1 MGNYLSTLSGTADN
15 INWSIFPKQYQFS
28 PTTTLNNIQSQNTPF
43 LSNRLNLNNQ
53 IQNNINSLNSQIYLK
68 RAIKNNNLGNTQ
80 LANGLFQQSLIPNE
94 EIQQTF
100 TPAQELGEL
109 DLNESKINPVSEASR
124 ALRES
129 RMSKA
134 GSYMSMASDMLGS
147 FLPEKDEYSG
157 LKGHLTSTLDS
168 AYDNVANSVSQMGP
182 YGALIGGIMKGGSLL
197 GKGIN
202 AIGGGTDGQTTLDS
216 VLGSSFLNLTP
227 LGLING
233 FFGKKSDNFEKD
245 VAAFNTTGSAYLGTE
260 QEVDDALSKSNKK
273 YGLFSSNA
281 RRKAN
286 SQIHQAAGRQDIISN
301 IADQVQ
307 DYYNLM
313 ASMDV
318 INNNRYD
325 FELRGGYQQNDIRI
339 GKSGLKFDTIDGA
352 KNIPSKFKDQQ
363 VNHLQEGG
371 EFEYYLSTL
380 PENQRD
386 STNYRVKDYWIF
398 NGKPKDFKEAR
409 AKNMFTLE
417 DDGWHAKS
425 IAENPET
432 GEIEFMKS
440 ATHPT
445 VYMETDWY
453 EKGLVYN
460 RDKNG
465 NTTTIQLKPGVE
477 GYEDWLDF
485 TNNYELIKSEPY
497 YKYVKKK
504 NTSAYKEGGKFTEET
519 TIELTV
525 EETTIELT
533 VEETTIELIEPIQ
546 EFKEG
551 GTIESKE
558 EPVEE
563 TTIELVEETVEE
575 TEEESTDEIPEFK
588 EGGSVNVIPEGALH
602 ARKHHMEMD
611 GITKKG
617 IPVVDNNGTQ
627 QAEIENSELIIRLE
641 VTQEIEKLYKIYY
654 SEESSKKEK
663 DEVALEAG
671 KLLVN
676 EILYNTIDNTNKLL

>member
-1 MGNYLSTLSGTADN
+1 MDDYLSTLSGIADN

-28 PTTTLNNIQSQNTPF
+28 PTTTLNNIQSQNTSF

-80 LANGLFQQSLIPNE
+80 LANGLFQQSLIPND

-134 GSYMSMASDMLGS
+134 GSYMSMASDMLGP

-197 GKGIN
+197 GKGLN

-233 FFGKKSDNFEKD
+233 FFGKKSNNFEKD

-339 GKSGLKFDTIDGA
+339 GKSGLKFDTIDRA
-352 KNIPSKFKDQQ
+352 KSILSKFKDQQ

-425 IAENPET
+425 IAKNPET

-445 VYMETDWY
+445 VYMETDWF

-465 NTTTIQLKPGVE
+465 NITTIQLEPGVK

-504 NTSAYKEGGKFTEET
+504 NTSSYKEGGKFTEET
-519 TIELTV
+519 TIELV
-525 EETTIELT
+525 EEP

-627 QAEIENSELIIRLE
+627 QAEIERSEVIFRLE
-641 VTQEIEKLYKIYY
+641 VTQEIERLYKIYY
-654 SEESSKKEK
+654 SDESSKKEK

>member
-1 MGNYLSTLSGTADN
+1 MGNSLYN
-15 INWSIFPKQYQFS
+15 IYQTFPSIFGNSGYIN
-28 PTTTLNNIQSQNTPF
+28 PTQTNQRTYADVF
-43 LSNRLNLNNQ
+43 LSSSQPTNYPIPQNSNYIDP
-53 IQNNINSLNSQIYLK
+53 IQESK
-68 RAIKNNNLGNTQ
+68 
-80 LANGLFQQSLIPNE
+80 GLISTDSIQGKIPK
-94 EIQQTF
+94 F
-100 TPAQELGEL
+100 SELGEL
-109 DLNESKINPVSEASR
+109 DLNKSQINPVSEASR

-197 GKGIN
+197 GKGLN
-202 AIGGGTDGQTTLDS
+202 AIGGGTDAQTTLDS

-233 FFGKKSDNFEKD
+233 FFGKKSNNFEKD
-245 VAAFNTTGSAYLGTE
+245 IAAFNTTGSAYLGTE

-325 FELRGGYQQNDIRI
+325 FELRGGYNQNDVRI
-339 GKSGLKFDTIDGA
+339 GKSGLKFDTIDRA
-352 KNIPSKFKDQQ
+352 KNILSKFKDQQ

-417 DDGWHAKS
+417 DDGWHAKT
-425 IAENPET
+425 IAKNPET

-465 NTTTIQLKPGVE
+465 NITTIQLKPGVE

-504 NTSAYKEGGKFTEET
+504 NTSSYKEGGKFTEET
-519 TIELTV
+519 TIELT
-525 EETTIELT
+525 
-533 VEETTIELIEPIQ
+533 
-546 EFKEG
+546 
-551 GTIESKE
+551 
-558 EPVEE
+558 
-563 TTIELVEETVEE
+563 VEETVEE

-641 VTQEIEKLYKIYY
+641 VTQEIERLYKIYY
-654 SEESSKKEK
+654 SDESSKKEK

>member
-1 MGNYLSTLSGTADN
+1 MGNQLYN
-15 INWSIFPKQYQFS
+15 IYQTFPSIFGNNGYIN
-28 PTTTLNNIQSQNTPF
+28 PTQT
-43 LSNRLNLNNQ
+43 NQ
-53 IQNNINSLNSQIYLK
+53 RTYADVFLNSSQPTNYPIPQNSNYINPIQETK
-68 RAIKNNNLGNTQ
+68 D
-80 LANGLFQQSLIPNE
+80 LISQDS
-94 EIQQTF
+94 IQGKIPKF
-100 TPAQELGEL
+100 SELGEL

-129 RMSKA
+129 RISKA

-168 AYDNVANSVSQMGP
+168 AYDNIANSVSQMGP

-197 GKGIN
+197 GKGLN

-233 FFGKKSDNFEKD
+233 FFGKKSNNFEKD
-245 VAAFNTTGSAYLGTE
+245 IAAFNTTGSAYLGTE

-286 SQIHQAAGRQDIISN
+286 SQIRQAAGRQDIISN

-313 ASMDV
+313 TSMDV

-325 FELRGGYQQNDIRI
+325 FELRGGYQQNDVRI
-339 GKSGLKFDTIDGA
+339 GKSGFKFDTIDRA
-352 KNIPSKFKDQQ
+352 KSILSKFKDQQ

-380 PENQRD
+380 PENQKD
-386 STNYRVKDYWIF
+386 STNYRVKDYWVF

-417 DDGWHAKS
+417 DDGWHARS

-445 VYMETDWY
+445 IHMETDWY

-465 NTTTIQLKPGVE
+465 NITTIQLKPGVE

-485 TNNYELIKSEPY
+485 KNNYELIKSEPY

-504 NTSAYKEGGKFTEET
+504 NTSSYKEGGKFT
-519 TIELTV
+519 

-551 GTIESKE
+551 GTIESME

-563 TTIELVEETVEE
+563 TTIELVEETEE
-575 TEEESTDEIPEFK
+575 ESEEESTDEIPEFK

-617 IPVVDNNGTQ
+617 IPVIDNNGTQ
-627 QAEIENSELIIRLE
+627 QAEIERSEIIIRLE
-641 VTQEIEKLYKIYY
+641 VTKKLEELQKKFYDY
-654 SEESSKKEK
+654 ESSQKEK
-663 DEVALEAG
+663 DEYALEAG

>member
-1 MGNYLSTLSGTADN
+1 MDDYLSTLSGIADN

-28 PTTTLNNIQSQNTPF
+28 PTTTLNNIQSQNTSF

-80 LANGLFQQSLIPNE
+80 LANGLFQQSLIPND

-134 GSYMSMASDMLGS
+134 GSYMSMASDMLGP

-233 FFGKKSDNFEKD
+233 FFGKKSNNFEKD

-339 GKSGLKFDTIDGA
+339 GKSGLKFDTIDRA
-352 KNIPSKFKDQQ
+352 KSILSKFKDQQ

-425 IAENPET
+425 IAKNPET

-445 VYMETDWY
+445 VYMETDWF

-465 NTTTIQLKPGVE
+465 NITTIQLEPGVK

-504 NTSAYKEGGKFTEET
+504 NTSSYKEGGKFTEET
-519 TIELTV
+519 TIELV
-525 EETTIELT
+525 EEP

-558 EPVEE
+558 ETVEE

-627 QAEIENSELIIRLE
+627 QAEIERSEVIFRLE
-641 VTQEIEKLYKIYY
+641 VTQEIERLYKIYY
-654 SEESSKKEK
+654 SDESSKKEK

>member
-1 MGNYLSTLSGTADN
+1 MDN
-15 INWSIFPKQYQFS
+15 SLYNIYQTFPSIFGNSGYIN
-28 PTTTLNNIQSQNTPF
+28 PTQTNQRTYADVF
-43 LSNRLNLNNQ
+43 LSSSQPTNYPIPQNSNYIDP
-53 IQNNINSLNSQIYLK
+53 IQESK
-68 RAIKNNNLGNTQ
+68 
-80 LANGLFQQSLIPNE
+80 GLIGTDSIQGKIPK
-94 EIQQTF
+94 F
-100 TPAQELGEL
+100 SELGEL
-109 DLNESKINPVSEASR
+109 DLNKSQINPVSEASR

-197 GKGIN
+197 GKGLN
-202 AIGGGTDGQTTLDS
+202 AIGGGTDAQTTLDS

-233 FFGKKSDNFEKD
+233 FFGKKSNNFEKD

-286 SQIHQAAGRQDIISN
+286 SQIRQAAGRQDIISN

-313 ASMDV
+313 ASMNV

-325 FELRGGYQQNDIRI
+325 FELRGGYNQNDIRI
-339 GKSGLKFDTIDGA
+339 GKSGLKFDTIDRA
-352 KNIPSKFKDQQ
+352 KSILSKFKDQQ

-409 AKNMFTLE
+409 AKDMFTLE
-417 DDGWHAKS
+417 DNGWHAKS

-445 VYMETDWY
+445 VYMETDWF

-465 NTTTIQLKPGVE
+465 NITTIQLKPGVK

-525 EETTIELT
+525 EETTIEL
-533 VEETTIELIEPIQ
+533 IEPIQ

-551 GTIESKE
+551 GTIESIE
-558 EPVEE
+558 EPIEE
-563 TTIELVEETVEE
+563 TTIELTVEE
-575 TEEESTDEIPEFK
+575 TEEEPEEESIDEIPEFK

-602 ARKHHMEMD
+602 ARKHHRERD
-611 GITKKG
+611 GISKKG
-617 IPVVDNNGTQ
+617 IPVIDNNGTQ
-627 QAEIENSELIIRLE
+627 QAEIERSEVIFRLE

-654 SEESSKKEK
+654 SDDSSKKEK
-663 DEVALEAG
+663 DEVALETG

>member
-1 MGNYLSTLSGTADN
+1 MDN
-15 INWSIFPKQYQFS
+15 SLYNIYQTFPSIFGNSGYIN
-28 PTTTLNNIQSQNTPF
+28 PTQTNQRTYADVF
-43 LSNRLNLNNQ
+43 LSSSQPTNYPIPQNSNYIDP
-53 IQNNINSLNSQIYLK
+53 IQESK
-68 RAIKNNNLGNTQ
+68 
-80 LANGLFQQSLIPNE
+80 GLIGTDSIQGKIPK
-94 EIQQTF
+94 F
-100 TPAQELGEL
+100 SELGEL

-134 GSYMSMASDMLGS
+134 GSYMSMTSDMLGS

-157 LKGHLTSTLDS
+157 LKRHLTSTLDS

-197 GKGIN
+197 GKGLN
-202 AIGGGTDGQTTLDS
+202 AIGGGTDAQTTLDS

-233 FFGKKSDNFEKD
+233 FFGKKSNNFEKD

-325 FELRGGYQQNDIRI
+325 FELRGGYNQNDVRI
-339 GKSGLKFDTIDGA
+339 GKSGLKFDTIDKA
-352 KNIPSKFKDQQ
+352 KNILSKFKDQQ

-409 AKNMFTLE
+409 AKDMFTLE
-417 DDGWHAKS
+417 DNGWHAKS

-445 VYMETDWY
+445 IHMETDWF

-465 NTTTIQLKPGVE
+465 NITTIQLKPGVK

-504 NTSAYKEGGKFTEET
+504 NTSSYKEGGKFTEET

-525 EETTIELT
+525 EETTIEL
-533 VEETTIELIEPIQ
+533 IESIQ

-558 EPVEE
+558 EPEEE
-563 TTIELVEETVEE
+563 TTIELTVEE
-575 TEEESTDEIPEFK
+575 TEEEPEEETTIELTVEETEEEPEEESTDEIPEFK

-641 VTQEIEKLYKIYY
+641 VTQEIERLYKIYY

>member
-1 MGNYLSTLSGTADN
+1 MGDSIYN
-15 INWSIFPKQYQFS
+15 IYQNLVGNPGIS
-28 PTTTLNNIQSQNTPF
+28 DYQSQ
-43 LSNRLNLNNQ
+43 LLDNRVGNWYTQKKYLEDMNMNSLDSRNLPSDYT
-53 IQNNINSLNSQIYLK
+53 NSLNIQNQLTKIPTINQVLNKDNLK
-68 RAIKNNNLGNTQ
+68 VSSLTPLSLPPKKRTIDKGKV
-80 LANGLFQQSLIPNE
+80 GSLI
-94 EIQQTF
+94 
-100 TPAQELGEL
+100 GGVS
-109 DLNESKINPVSEASR
+109 DLAS
-124 ALRES
+124 
-129 RMSKA
+129 
-134 GSYMSMASDMLGS
+134 S

-157 LKGHLTSTLDS
+157 NYGDLASTLDS
-168 AYDNVANSVSQMGP
+168 AYDRASDAVMQMGP
-182 YGALIGGIMKGGSLL
+182 IGALVGGIMKGSAVL
-197 GKGIN
+197 GKGMN
-202 AIGGGTDGQTTLDS
+202 ALGAGTDGQTALDA
-216 VLGSSFLNLTP
+216 VLGSSFLNMTP
-227 LGLING
+227 IGLING
-233 FFGKKSDNFEKD
+233 FFGKKSNNFEKD

-286 SQIHQAAGRQDIISN
+286 SQIRQAAGRQDIISN

-325 FELRGGYQQNDIRI
+325 FELRGGYQQNNVRI
-339 GKSGLKFDTIDGA
+339 GKSGLKFDTIDRA
-352 KNIPSKFKDQQ
+352 KSILSKFKDQQ

-409 AKNMFTLE
+409 AKDMFTLE
-417 DDGWHAKS
+417 DDGWHARS

-445 VYMETDWY
+445 VYMETDWF

-460 RDKNG
+460 KDKNG
-465 NTTTIQLKPGVE
+465 NITTIQLKPGVE

-504 NTSAYKEGGKFTEET
+504 NTSSYKEGGKFT
-519 TIELTV
+519 

-551 GTIESKE
+551 GTIESME

-563 TTIELVEETVEE
+563 TTIELVEET
-575 TEEESTDEIPEFK
+575 EEEPKEEYTDEIPEFK

-641 VTQEIEKLYKIYY
+641 VTQEIERLYKIYY

>member
-1 MGNYLSTLSGTADN
+1 MDDYLSTLSGIADN
-15 INWSIFPKQYQFS
+15 INWSVFPKQYQFS

-43 LSNRLNLNNQ
+43 LSNRLKLNNQ
-53 IQNNINSLNSQIYLK
+53 IQ
-68 RAIKNNNLGNTQ
+68 NNLGNTQ
-80 LANGLFQQSLIPNE
+80 LANGLLQQSLIPNE

-134 GSYMSMASDMLGS
+134 GSYMSMTSDMLGS

-197 GKGIN
+197 GKGLN

-233 FFGKKSDNFEKD
+233 FFGKKSNNFEKD

-286 SQIHQAAGRQDIISN
+286 SQIRQAAGRQDIISN

-339 GKSGLKFDTIDGA
+339 GKSGLKFDTIDRA
-352 KNIPSKFKDQQ
+352 KSILSKFKDQQ

-398 NGKPKDFKEAR
+398 NGKPKDFKEAC

-417 DDGWHAKS
+417 DDGWHARS

-465 NTTTIQLKPGVE
+465 NITTIQLKPGVE

-504 NTSAYKEGGKFTEET
+504 NTSSYKEGGKFT
-519 TIELTV
+519 

-558 EPVEE
+558 ETTIELTVDE
-563 TTIELVEETVEE
+563 TTIELVEE

-617 IPVVDNNGTQ
+617 IPVVDNDGTQ

-641 VTQEIEKLYKIYY
+641 VTKKLEELQKKFYDY
-654 SEESSKKEK
+654 ESSQKEK
-663 DEVALEAG
+663 DEYALEAG

>member
-1 MGNYLSTLSGTADN
+1 
-15 INWSIFPKQYQFS
+15 
-28 PTTTLNNIQSQNTPF
+28 
-43 LSNRLNLNNQ
+43 
-53 IQNNINSLNSQIYLK
+53 
-68 RAIKNNNLGNTQ
+68 
-80 LANGLFQQSLIPNE
+80 
-94 EIQQTF
+94 
-100 TPAQELGEL
+100 
-109 DLNESKINPVSEASR
+109 
-124 ALRES
+124 
-129 RMSKA
+129 MSKA
-134 GSYMSMASDMLGS
+134 GSYMSMTSDMLGS

-197 GKGIN
+197 GKGLN
-202 AIGGGTDGQTTLDS
+202 AIGGGTDAQTTLDS

-233 FFGKKSDNFEKD
+233 FFGKKSNNFEKD

-286 SQIHQAAGRQDIISN
+286 SQIRQAAGRQDIISN

-325 FELRGGYQQNDIRI
+325 FELRGGYQQNNVRI
-339 GKSGLKFDTIDGA
+339 GKSGLKFDTIDRA
-352 KNIPSKFKDQQ
+352 KSILSKFKDQQ

-409 AKNMFTLE
+409 AKDMFTLE
-417 DDGWHAKS
+417 DNGWHAKS

-445 VYMETDWY
+445 VYMETDWF

-465 NTTTIQLKPGVE
+465 NITTIQLKPGVE

-504 NTSAYKEGGKFTEET
+504 NASSYKEGGKFT
-519 TIELTV
+519 

-551 GTIESKE
+551 GTIESIE
-558 EPVEE
+558 EPEEE
-563 TTIELVEETVEE
+563 TIIELTVEE
-575 TEEESTDEIPEFK
+575 TEEEPEEESTDEIPEFK

-641 VTQEIEKLYKIYY
+641 VTQEIERLYKIYY

>member
-1 MGNYLSTLSGTADN
+1 MGN
-15 INWSIFPKQYQFS
+15 Q
-28 PTTTLNNIQSQNTPF
+28 LNNIYRTYTNSF
-43 LSNRLNLNNQ
+43 LNRFQPTNYPIPINDNYIDFNQ
-53 IQNNINSLNSQIYLK
+53 INSIQESKDLIDTNSIQGK
-68 RAIKNNNLGNTQ
+68 
-80 LANGLFQQSLIPNE
+80 IPKFN
-94 EIQQTF
+94 
-100 TPAQELGEL
+100 ELGEL

-197 GKGIN
+197 GKGLN
-202 AIGGGTDGQTTLDS
+202 AIGGGTDAQTTLDS

-233 FFGKKSDNFEKD
+233 FFGKKSNNFEKD
-245 VAAFNTTGSAYLGTE
+245 IAAFNTTGSAYLGTE

-325 FELRGGYQQNDIRI
+325 FELRGGYNQNDVRI
-339 GKSGLKFDTIDGA
+339 GKSGLKFDTIDRA
-352 KNIPSKFKDQQ
+352 KSILSKFKDQQ

-417 DDGWHAKS
+417 DDGWHAKT
-425 IAENPET
+425 IAKNPET

-525 EETTIELT
+525 EETTIEL
-533 VEETTIELIEPIQ
+533 IEPIQ

-551 GTIESKE
+551 GTIESIE
-558 EPVEE
+558 EPIEE
-563 TTIELVEETVEE
+563 TTIELTVEE
-575 TEEESTDEIPEFK
+575 TEEEPVEESTDEIPEFK

-641 VTQEIEKLYKIYY
+641 VTQEIERLYKIYY

>member
-1 MGNYLSTLSGTADN
+1 MDDYLN
-15 INWSIFPKQYQFS
+15 SIYQPIFS
-28 PTTTLNNIQSQNTPF
+28 QQFKFGPN
-43 LSNRLNLNNQ
+43 LNLNGQPN
-53 IQNNINSLNSQIYLK
+53 NSQLNLQLQQPNFDSNAFNTLSRKINLDLAL
-68 RAIKNNNLGNTQ
+68 RNNNSP
-80 LANGLFQQSLIPNE
+80 LASNLYFNQSLIPNQ
-94 EIQQTF
+94 EIQQAF
-100 TPAQELGEL
+100 TPAKELGEL

-134 GSYMSMASDMLGS
+134 GSYTSMASDMFGS

-157 LKGHLTSTLDS
+157 LKEHLTSTLDS

-197 GKGIN
+197 GKGLN
-202 AIGGGTDGQTTLDS
+202 AIGGGTDAQTTLDS

-233 FFGKKSDNFEKD
+233 FFGKKSNNFEKD

-286 SQIHQAAGRQDIISN
+286 SQIRQAAGRQDIISN

-325 FELRGGYQQNDIRI
+325 FELRGGYQQNNVRI
-339 GKSGLKFDTIDGA
+339 GKSGLKFDTIDRA
-352 KNIPSKFKDQQ
+352 KSIPSKFKDQQ

-409 AKNMFTLE
+409 AKDMFTLE
-417 DDGWHAKS
+417 DDGWHARS

-445 VYMETDWY
+445 VYMETDWF

-460 RDKNG
+460 KDKNG
-465 NTTTIQLKPGVE
+465 NITTIQLKPGVE

-504 NTSAYKEGGKFTEET
+504 NTSSYKEGGKFT
-519 TIELTV
+519 

-551 GTIESKE
+551 GTIESME
-558 EPVEE
+558 EPKEE
-563 TTIELVEETVEE
+563 TTIELVEET
-575 TEEESTDEIPEFK
+575 EEEPKEEYTDEIPEFK

-602 ARKHHMEMD
+602 ARKHNMDLD

-617 IPVVDNNGTQ
+617 IPVIDNNGEQ
-627 QAEIENSELIIRLE
+627 QAEIEREELILRLE
-641 VTQEIEKLYKIYY
+641 VTQKLEELQKKFY
-654 SEESSKKEK
+654 SEEISETEK
-663 DEVALEAG
+663 NQLALEAG

-676 EILYNTIDNTNKLL
+676 EILYNTQDNTNKLL

>member
-1 MGNYLSTLSGTADN
+1 MGN
-15 INWSIFPKQYQFS
+15 Q
-28 PTTTLNNIQSQNTPF
+28 LNNIYRTYTNSF
-43 LSNRLNLNNQ
+43 LNRFKPTNYPIPINDNYIDFNQ
-53 IQNNINSLNSQIYLK
+53 INPIQETKDLIGTNSIQGK
-68 RAIKNNNLGNTQ
+68 
-80 LANGLFQQSLIPNE
+80 IPK
-94 EIQQTF
+94 F
-100 TPAQELGEL
+100 SELGEL
-109 DLNESKINPVSEASR
+109 DLNKSQINPVSEASR

-168 AYDNVANSVSQMGP
+168 AYDNIANSVSQMGP

-233 FFGKKSDNFEKD
+233 FFGKKSNNFEKD

-286 SQIHQAAGRQDIISN
+286 SQIRQAAGRQDIISN

-313 ASMDV
+313 ASMDA

-325 FELRGGYQQNDIRI
+325 FELRGGYNQNDIRI
-339 GKSGLKFDTIDGA
+339 GKSGLKFDTIDRV
-352 KNIPSKFKDQQ
+352 KNILNKFKDQQ

-409 AKNMFTLE
+409 AKDMFTLE
-417 DDGWHAKS
+417 DDGWHARS

-465 NTTTIQLKPGVE
+465 NITTIQLKPGVE
-477 GYEDWLDF
+477 GYKDWLDF
-485 TNNYELIKSEPY
+485 TNNYELIKLEPY

-504 NTSAYKEGGKFTEET
+504 NTSSYKEGGKFT
-519 TIELTV
+519 
-525 EETTIELT
+525 
-533 VEETTIELIEPIQ
+533 EETTIELIEPIQ

-551 GTIESKE
+551 GTIESI
-558 EPVEE
+558 EE
-563 TTIELVEETVEE
+563 TTIELTVEE
-575 TEEESTDEIPEFK
+575 TEEEPEEESTDEIPEFK

-617 IPVVDNNGTQ
+617 IPVIDNNGTQ

-641 VTQEIEKLYKIYY
+641 VTQEIERLYKIYY
-654 SEESSKKEK
+654 SDDSSKDDK
-663 DEVALEAG
+663 DKVALEAG
-671 KLLVN
+671 KLLVK

>member
-1 MGNYLSTLSGTADN
+1 MDDYLNSIYQPIFSQQFKFGPNLNGQLNNSQLNLQSYQPNFDSNAFNTLSRK
-15 INWSIFPKQYQFS
+15 INFD
-28 PTTTLNNIQSQNTPF
+28 L
-43 LSNRLNLNNQ
+43 
-53 IQNNINSLNSQIYLK
+53 
-68 RAIKNNNLGNTQ
+68 AIKNSNNP
-80 LANGLFQQSLIPNE
+80 LAANSYFNQSIIPNQ

-134 GSYMSMASDMLGS
+134 GSYMSMTSDMLGS

-197 GKGIN
+197 GKGLN
-202 AIGGGTDGQTTLDS
+202 AIGGGTDAQTTLDS

-233 FFGKKSDNFEKD
+233 FFGKKSNNFEKD

-286 SQIHQAAGRQDIISN
+286 SQIRQAAGRQDIISN

-325 FELRGGYQQNDIRI
+325 FELRGGYNQNDVRI
-339 GKSGLKFDTIDGA
+339 GKSGLKFDTIDRA
-352 KNIPSKFKDQQ
+352 KSILSKFKDQQ

-417 DDGWHAKS
+417 DDGWHARS

-432 GEIEFMKS
+432 EEIEFMKS

-445 VYMETDWY
+445 VYMETDWF

-465 NTTTIQLKPGVE
+465 NITTIQLKPGVK

-504 NTSAYKEGGKFTEET
+504 NTSSYKEGGKFT
-519 TIELTV
+519 

-563 TTIELVEETVEE
+563 TTIELVEETEE
-575 TEEESTDEIPEFK
+575 EPEEESTDEIPEFK

-627 QAEIENSELIIRLE
+627 QAEIERSEIIIRLE
-641 VTQEIEKLYKIYY
+641 VTQEIERLYKIYY
-654 SEESSKKEK
+654 SDDSSKDDK
-663 DEVALEAG
+663 DKVALEAG
-671 KLLVN
+671 ELLVK
-676 EILYNTIDNTNKLL
+676 EILYNTVDNTNELL

>member
-1 MGNYLSTLSGTADN
+1 MGN
-15 INWSIFPKQYQFS
+15 Q
-28 PTTTLNNIQSQNTPF
+28 LNNIYRTYTNSF
-43 LSNRLNLNNQ
+43 LNRFKPTNYPISINDNYIDFNQ
-53 IQNNINSLNSQIYLK
+53 INPIQETKDLIGTNSIQ
-68 RAIKNNNLGNTQ
+68 GE
-80 LANGLFQQSLIPNE
+80 IPK
-94 EIQQTF
+94 F
-100 TPAQELGEL
+100 SELGEL

-129 RMSKA
+129 RMSKV

-197 GKGIN
+197 GKGLN
-202 AIGGGTDGQTTLDS
+202 AIGGGTDAQTTLDS

-233 FFGKKSDNFEKD
+233 FFGKKSNNFEKD

-325 FELRGGYQQNDIRI
+325 FELRGGYQQNDVRI
-339 GKSGLKFDTIDGA
+339 GKSGFKFDTIDRA
-352 KNIPSKFKDQQ
+352 KSILSKFKDQQ

-409 AKNMFTLE
+409 AKDMFTLE
-417 DDGWHAKS
+417 DDGWHARS

-445 VYMETDWY
+445 VYMETDWF

-465 NTTTIQLKPGVE
+465 NITTIQLKPGVE

-504 NTSAYKEGGKFTEET
+504 NTSSYKEGGKFT
-519 TIELTV
+519 
-525 EETTIELT
+525 
-533 VEETTIELIEPIQ
+533 EETTIELIEPIQ

-551 GTIESKE
+551 GTIESMKE
-558 EPVEE
+558 SVEE
-563 TTIELVEETVEE
+563 TTIELTVEE
-575 TEEESTDEIPEFK
+575 TEEEPEEESTDEIPEFK

-641 VTQEIEKLYKIYY
+641 VTQEIERLYKIYY

>member
-1 MGNYLSTLSGTADN
+1 MGD
-15 INWSIFPKQYQFS
+15 Q
-28 PTTTLNNIQSQNTPF
+28 LNNIYRTYTNSF
-43 LSNRLNLNNQ
+43 LNRFKPTNYPIPINDNYIDFNQ
-53 IQNNINSLNSQIYLK
+53 INPIQESK
-68 RAIKNNNLGNTQ
+68 D
-80 LANGLFQQSLIPNE
+80 LIGTDS
-94 EIQQTF
+94 IQGKIPKF
-100 TPAQELGEL
+100 SELGEL
-109 DLNESKINPVSEASR
+109 DLNKSQINPVSEASR

-233 FFGKKSDNFEKD
+233 FFGKKSNNFEKD

-286 SQIHQAAGRQDIISN
+286 SQIRQAAGRQDIISN

-313 ASMDV
+313 ASMNV

-325 FELRGGYQQNDIRI
+325 FELRGGYNQNDIRI
-339 GKSGLKFDTIDGA
+339 GKSGLKFDTIDRA
-352 KNIPSKFKDQQ
+352 KSILSKFKDQQ

-409 AKNMFTLE
+409 AKDMFTLE
-417 DDGWHAKS
+417 DNGWHAKS

-445 VYMETDWY
+445 VYMETDWF

-465 NTTTIQLKPGVE
+465 NITTIQLKPGVK

-525 EETTIELT
+525 EETTIEL
-533 VEETTIELIEPIQ
+533 IEPIQ

-551 GTIESKE
+551 GTIESIE
-558 EPVEE
+558 EPIEE
-563 TTIELVEETVEE
+563 TTIELTVEE
-575 TEEESTDEIPEFK
+575 TEEEPEEESIDEIPEFK

-641 VTQEIEKLYKIYY
+641 VTQEIERLYKIYY

>member
-1 MGNYLSTLSGTADN
+1 
-15 INWSIFPKQYQFS
+15 
-28 PTTTLNNIQSQNTPF
+28 
-43 LSNRLNLNNQ
+43 
-53 IQNNINSLNSQIYLK
+53 
-68 RAIKNNNLGNTQ
+68 
-80 LANGLFQQSLIPNE
+80 
-94 EIQQTF
+94 
-100 TPAQELGEL
+100 
-109 DLNESKINPVSEASR
+109 
-124 ALRES
+124 
-129 RMSKA
+129 MSKA

-182 YGALIGGIMKGGSLL
+182 YGAFIGGIMKGGSLL

-233 FFGKKSDNFEKD
+233 FFGKKSNNFEKD

-286 SQIHQAAGRQDIISN
+286 SQIRQAAGRQDIISN

-313 ASMDV
+313 ASMDA

-325 FELRGGYQQNDIRI
+325 FELRGGYNQNDIRI
-339 GKSGLKFDTIDGA
+339 GKSGLKFDTIDRA
-352 KNIPSKFKDQQ
+352 KSILSKFKDQQ

-417 DDGWHAKS
+417 DDGWHART

-504 NTSAYKEGGKFTEET
+504 NASSYKEGGKFT
-519 TIELTV
+519 

-563 TTIELVEETVEE
+563 TTIELTVEE
-575 TEEESTDEIPEFK
+575 TEEEPEEESTDEIPEFK

-641 VTQEIEKLYKIYY
+641 VTQEIERLYKIYY

>member
-1 MGNYLSTLSGTADN
+1 MGDYLSTLSGIADN
-15 INWSIFPKQYQFS
+15 INWSVFPKQY
-28 PTTTLNNIQSQNTPF
+28 
-43 LSNRLNLNNQ
+43 LNLNNQ
-53 IQNNINSLNSQIYLK
+53 IQNNINSLNSQIYLN

-80 LANGLFQQSLIPNE
+80 LANGLLQQSLIPNE

-197 GKGIN
+197 GKGLN

-233 FFGKKSDNFEKD
+233 FFGKKSNNFEKD

-286 SQIHQAAGRQDIISN
+286 SQIRQAAGRQDIISN

-325 FELRGGYQQNDIRI
+325 FELRGGYNQNDIRI
-339 GKSGLKFDTIDGA
+339 GKSGFKFDNIDRA
-352 KNIPSKFKDQQ
+352 KSILSKFKDQQ

-409 AKNMFTLE
+409 AKDMFTLE
-417 DDGWHAKS
+417 DDGWHARS

-465 NTTTIQLKPGVE
+465 NITTIQLKPGVE

-504 NTSAYKEGGKFTEET
+504 NTSSYKEGGKFTEET
-519 TIELTV
+519 TIELT
-525 EETTIELT
+525 I
-533 VEETTIELIEPIQ
+533 EETTIELIEPIQ

-551 GTIESKE
+551 GTIESIE
-558 EPVEE
+558 EPIEE
-563 TTIELVEETVEE
+563 TTIELTVEE
-575 TEEESTDEIPEFK
+575 TEEEPEEESTDEIPEFK

-627 QAEIENSELIIRLE
+627 QAEIERSEIIIRLE
-641 VTQEIEKLYKIYY
+641 VTQEIERLYKIYY
-654 SEESSKKEK
+654 SDDSSKDDK
-663 DEVALEAG
+663 DKVALEAG
-671 KLLVN
+671 ELLVK
-676 EILYNTIDNTNKLL
+676 EILYNTVDNTNELL

>member
-1 MGNYLSTLSGTADN
+1 MGN
-15 INWSIFPKQYQFS
+15 Q
-28 PTTTLNNIQSQNTPF
+28 LNNIYRTYTNSF
-43 LSNRLNLNNQ
+43 LNRFQPTNYPIPINDNYIDFNQ
-53 IQNNINSLNSQIYLK
+53 INSIQESKDLIDTNSIQGK
-68 RAIKNNNLGNTQ
+68 
-80 LANGLFQQSLIPNE
+80 IPKFN
-94 EIQQTF
+94 
-100 TPAQELGEL
+100 ELGEL

-124 ALRES
+124 ALMES

-197 GKGIN
+197 GKGLN

-233 FFGKKSDNFEKD
+233 FFGKKYNNFEKD

-286 SQIHQAAGRQDIISN
+286 SQIRQAAGRQDIISN

-339 GKSGLKFDTIDGA
+339 GKSGLKFDTIDRA
-352 KNIPSKFKDQQ
+352 KSILSKFKDQQ

-417 DDGWHAKS
+417 DDGWHAKT
-425 IAENPET
+425 IAKNPET

-504 NTSAYKEGGKFTEET
+504 NTSSYKEGGKFT
-519 TIELTV
+519 

-551 GTIESKE
+551 GTIESIE

-627 QAEIENSELIIRLE
+627 QAEIERSEVIFRLE
-641 VTQEIEKLYKIYY
+641 VTQEIERLYKIYY
-654 SEESSKKEK
+654 SDESSKKEK

>member
-1 MGNYLSTLSGTADN
+1 MDDYLSTLSGIADN
-15 INWSIFPKQYQFS
+15 INWSVFPKQYQFS

-80 LANGLFQQSLIPNE
+80 LANGLFQQSLIPND

-233 FFGKKSDNFEKD
+233 FFGKKSNNFEKD

-286 SQIHQAAGRQDIISN
+286 SQIRQAAGRQDIISN

-339 GKSGLKFDTIDGA
+339 GKSGLKFDTIDRA
-352 KNIPSKFKDQQ
+352 KSILSKFKDQQ

-417 DDGWHAKS
+417 DDGWHARS

-445 VYMETDWY
+445 VYMETDWF

-465 NTTTIQLKPGVE
+465 NITTIQLKPGVK

-519 TIELTV
+519 TIEL
-525 EETTIELT
+525 

-558 EPVEE
+558 EPTEE
-563 TTIELVEETVEE
+563 TTIELVEETEE
-575 TEEESTDEIPEFK
+575 EPEEESTDEIPEFK

-617 IPVVDNNGTQ
+617 IPVIDNDGTQ

>member
-1 MGNYLSTLSGTADN
+1 MDDYLN
-15 INWSIFPKQYQFS
+15 SIYQPIFS
-28 PTTTLNNIQSQNTPF
+28 QQFKFGPN
-43 LSNRLNLNNQ
+43 LNLNGQPN
-53 IQNNINSLNSQIYLK
+53 NSQLNLQLQQPNFDSNAFNTLSRKINLDLAL
-68 RAIKNNNLGNTQ
+68 RNNNSP
-80 LANGLFQQSLIPNE
+80 LASNSYFNQSLIPNQ
-94 EIQQTF
+94 EIQQAF
-100 TPAQELGEL
+100 TPAKELGEL

-134 GSYMSMASDMLGS
+134 GSYTSMASDMFGS

-157 LKGHLTSTLDS
+157 LKEHLTSTLDS

-197 GKGIN
+197 GKGLN
-202 AIGGGTDGQTTLDS
+202 AIGGGTDAQTTLDS

-233 FFGKKSDNFEKD
+233 FFGKKSNNFEKD

-286 SQIHQAAGRQDIISN
+286 SQIRQAAGRQDIISN

-325 FELRGGYQQNDIRI
+325 FELRGGYQQNNVRI
-339 GKSGLKFDTIDGA
+339 GKSGLKFDTIDRA
-352 KNIPSKFKDQQ
+352 KSIPSKFKDQQ

-409 AKNMFTLE
+409 AKDMFTLE
-417 DDGWHAKS
+417 DDGWHARS

-445 VYMETDWY
+445 VYMETDWF

-460 RDKNG
+460 KDKNG
-465 NTTTIQLKPGVE
+465 NITTIQLKPGVE

-504 NTSAYKEGGKFTEET
+504 NTSSYKEGGKFT
-519 TIELTV
+519 

-551 GTIESKE
+551 GTIESME
-558 EPVEE
+558 EPKEE
-563 TTIELVEETVEE
+563 TTIELVEET
-575 TEEESTDEIPEFK
+575 EEEPKEEYTDEIPEFK

-602 ARKHHMEMD
+602 ARKHNMDLD

-617 IPVVDNNGTQ
+617 IPVIDNNGEQ
-627 QAEIENSELIIRLE
+627 QAEIEREELILRLE
-641 VTQEIEKLYKIYY
+641 VTQKLEELQKKFY
-654 SEESSKKEK
+654 SEEISETEK
-663 DEVALEAG
+663 NQLALEAG

-676 EILYNTIDNTNKLL
+676 EILYNTQDNTNKLL

>member
-1 MGNYLSTLSGTADN
+1 MGN
-15 INWSIFPKQYQFS
+15 Q
-28 PTTTLNNIQSQNTPF
+28 LNNIYRTYTNSF
-43 LSNRLNLNNQ
+43 LNRFQPTNYPIPINDNYIDFNQ
-53 IQNNINSLNSQIYLK
+53 INPIQGK
-68 RAIKNNNLGNTQ
+68 
-80 LANGLFQQSLIPNE
+80 IPK
-94 EIQQTF
+94 F
-100 TPAQELGEL
+100 SELGEL
-109 DLNESKINPVSEASR
+109 DLNKSQINPVSEASR

-197 GKGIN
+197 GKGMN
-202 AIGGGTDGQTTLDS
+202 AIGGGTDAQTTLDS

-233 FFGKKSDNFEKD
+233 FFGKKSNNFEKD

-286 SQIHQAAGRQDIISN
+286 SQIRQAAGRQDIISD

-325 FELRGGYQQNDIRI
+325 FELRGGYNQNDIRI
-339 GKSGLKFDTIDGA
+339 GKSGFKFDNIDRA
-352 KNIPSKFKDQQ
+352 KSILNKFKDQQ

-386 STNYRVKDYWIF
+386 STNYRVKDYWVF

-409 AKNMFTLE
+409 AKDMFTLE
-417 DDGWHAKS
+417 DDGWHARS

-445 VYMETDWY
+445 IHMETDWY

-465 NTTTIQLKPGVE
+465 DITTIQLKPGVE

-504 NTSAYKEGGKFTEET
+504 NTSSYKEGGKFTEES
-519 TIELTV
+519 
-525 EETTIELT
+525 TIELT

-551 GTIESKE
+551 GTIESMKE
-558 EPVEE
+558 SVEE
-563 TTIELVEETVEE
+563 STIELVEETEE
-575 TEEESTDEIPEFK
+575 GPEEESTDEIPEFK

-602 ARKHHMEMD
+602 ARKHHMEME

-617 IPVVDNNGTQ
+617 IPVIDNNGTQ
-627 QAEIENSELIIRLE
+627 QAEIERSEIIIRLE
-641 VTQEIEKLYKIYY
+641 VTQEIERLYKIYY
-654 SEESSKKEK
+654 SDDSSKDDK
-663 DEVALEAG
+663 DKVALEAG
-671 KLLVN
+671 ELLVK
-676 EILYNTIDNTNKLL
+676 EILYNTVDNTNELL

>member
-1 MGNYLSTLSGTADN
+1 MGN
-15 INWSIFPKQYQFS
+15 Q
-28 PTTTLNNIQSQNTPF
+28 LNNIYRTYTNSF
-43 LSNRLNLNNQ
+43 LNRFKPTNYPIPINDNYIDFNQ
-53 IQNNINSLNSQIYLK
+53 INPIQESK
-68 RAIKNNNLGNTQ
+68 D
-80 LANGLFQQSLIPNE
+80 LIGTDS
-94 EIQQTF
+94 IQGKIPKF
-100 TPAQELGEL
+100 SELGEL
-109 DLNESKINPVSEASR
+109 DLNKSKINPVSEASR

-197 GKGIN
+197 GKGLN
-202 AIGGGTDGQTTLDS
+202 AIGGGTDAQTTLDS

-233 FFGKKSDNFEKD
+233 FFGKKSNNFEKD

-325 FELRGGYQQNDIRI
+325 FELRGGYNQNDIRI
-339 GKSGLKFDTIDGA
+339 GKSGLKFDTIDRA
-352 KNIPSKFKDQQ
+352 KSIFSKFKDQQ

-409 AKNMFTLE
+409 AKDMFTLE
-417 DDGWHAKS
+417 DNGWHAKS

-445 VYMETDWY
+445 VYMETDWF

-465 NTTTIQLKPGVE
+465 NITTIQLKPGVK

-504 NTSAYKEGGKFTEET
+504 NASSYKEGGKFT
-519 TIELTV
+519 

-551 GTIESKE
+551 GSIESNTKE
-558 EPVEE
+558 TSIELIVEDTTE
-563 TTIELVEETVEE
+563 ELIEESTIELVKFT
-575 TEEESTDEIPEFK
+575 EESTDEIPEFK

-641 VTQEIEKLYKIYY
+641 VTQEIERLYKIYY

>member
-1 MGNYLSTLSGTADN
+1 MGNYLSTLSGIADN
-15 INWSIFPKQYQFS
+15 INWSVFPKQYQFS
-28 PTTTLNNIQSQNTPF
+28 PTTTLNNIQ
-43 LSNRLNLNNQ
+43 
-53 IQNNINSLNSQIYLK
+53 NNINSLNSQIYLN

-80 LANGLFQQSLIPNE
+80 LANGLFQQSLIPND

-100 TPAQELGEL
+100 TPAKELGEL

-124 ALRES
+124 ALKES

-134 GSYMSMASDMLGS
+134 GSYMSMASDMLGP

-233 FFGKKSDNFEKD
+233 FFGKKSNNFEKD

-286 SQIHQAAGRQDIISN
+286 SQIRQAAGRQDIISN

-339 GKSGLKFDTIDGA
+339 GKSGLKFDTIDRA
-352 KNIPSKFKDQQ
+352 KNILSKFKDQQ

-409 AKNMFTLE
+409 AKDMFTLE
-417 DDGWHAKS
+417 DDGWHARS

-465 NTTTIQLKPGVE
+465 NITTIQLKPGVE

-525 EETTIELT
+525 EETE
-533 VEETTIELIEPIQ
+533 
-546 EFKEG
+546 
-551 GTIESKE
+551 E

-563 TTIELVEETVEE
+563 TTIELVEETVKE

-627 QAEIENSELIIRLE
+627 QAEIERSEVIFRLE
-641 VTQEIEKLYKIYY
+641 VTQEIERLYKIYY
-654 SEESSKKEK
+654 SDESSKKEK

>member
-1 MGNYLSTLSGTADN
+1 MDN
-15 INWSIFPKQYQFS
+15 SLYNIYQTFPSIFGNSGYIN
-28 PTTTLNNIQSQNTPF
+28 PTQTNQRTYADVF
-43 LSNRLNLNNQ
+43 LSSSQPTNYPIPQNSNYIDP
-53 IQNNINSLNSQIYLK
+53 IQESK
-68 RAIKNNNLGNTQ
+68 
-80 LANGLFQQSLIPNE
+80 GLIGTDSIQGKIPK
-94 EIQQTF
+94 F
-100 TPAQELGEL
+100 SELGEL
-109 DLNESKINPVSEASR
+109 DLNKSQINPVSEASR

-197 GKGIN
+197 GKGLN
-202 AIGGGTDGQTTLDS
+202 AIGGGTDAQTTLDS

-233 FFGKKSDNFEKD
+233 FFGKKSNNFEKD

-325 FELRGGYQQNDIRI
+325 FELRGGYNQNDVRI
-339 GKSGLKFDTIDGA
+339 GKSGLKFDTIDKA
-352 KNIPSKFKDQQ
+352 KSIFSKFKDQQ

-409 AKNMFTLE
+409 AKDMFTLE
-417 DDGWHAKS
+417 DNGWHAKS

-440 ATHPT
+440 VTHPT
-445 VYMETDWY
+445 VYMETDWF

-465 NTTTIQLKPGVE
+465 NITTIQLKPGVE

-504 NTSAYKEGGKFTEET
+504 NASSYKEGGKFT
-519 TIELTV
+519 

-551 GTIESKE
+551 GTIESIE
-558 EPVEE
+558 EPIEE
-563 TTIELVEETVEE
+563 STIELTVEE
-575 TEEESTDEIPEFK
+575 TEEEPEEESTDEIPEFK

-641 VTQEIEKLYKIYY
+641 VTQEIERFYKIYY

>member
-1 MGNYLSTLSGTADN
+1 MDN
-15 INWSIFPKQYQFS
+15 SLYNIYQTFPSIFGNSGYIN
-28 PTTTLNNIQSQNTPF
+28 PTQTNQRTYADVF
-43 LSNRLNLNNQ
+43 LSSSQPTNYPIPQNSNYIDP
-53 IQNNINSLNSQIYLK
+53 IQESK
-68 RAIKNNNLGNTQ
+68 
-80 LANGLFQQSLIPNE
+80 GLIGIDSIQGKIPK
-94 EIQQTF
+94 F
-100 TPAQELGEL
+100 SELGEL
-109 DLNESKINPVSEASR
+109 DLNKSQINPVSEASR

-197 GKGIN
+197 GKGLN
-202 AIGGGTDGQTTLDS
+202 AIGGGTDAQTTLDS

-233 FFGKKSDNFEKD
+233 FFGKKSNNFEKD

-325 FELRGGYQQNDIRI
+325 FELRGGYNQNDVRI
-339 GKSGLKFDTIDGA
+339 GKSGLKFDTIDKA
-352 KNIPSKFKDQQ
+352 KSILSKFKDQQ

-409 AKNMFTLE
+409 AKDMFTLE
-417 DDGWHAKS
+417 DNGWHAKS

-445 VYMETDWY
+445 VYMETDWF

-465 NTTTIQLKPGVE
+465 NITTIQLKPGVK

-504 NTSAYKEGGKFTEET
+504 NTSSYKEGGKFTEET

-525 EETTIELT
+525 EETE
-533 VEETTIELIEPIQ
+533 
-546 EFKEG
+546 
-551 GTIESKE
+551 E
-558 EPVEE
+558 EP
-563 TTIELVEETVEE
+563 
-575 TEEESTDEIPEFK
+575 EEESTDEIPEFK

-641 VTQEIEKLYKIYY
+641 VTQEIERLYKIYY

>member
-1 MGNYLSTLSGTADN
+1 MDDYLSTLSGIADN
-15 INWSIFPKQYQFS
+15 INWSVFPKQYQFS

-80 LANGLFQQSLIPNE
+80 LANGLFQQSLIPND

-134 GSYMSMASDMLGS
+134 GSYISMTSDMLGS

-157 LKGHLTSTLDS
+157 LKGHLISTLDS
-168 AYDNVANSVSQMGP
+168 AYDNVANNVSQMGP

-197 GKGIN
+197 GKGLN
-202 AIGGGTDGQTTLDS
+202 AIGGGTDAQTTLDS

-233 FFGKKSDNFEKD
+233 FFGKKSNNFEKD

-286 SQIHQAAGRQDIISN
+286 SQIRQAAGRQDIISN

-325 FELRGGYQQNDIRI
+325 FELRGGYNQNDIRI
-339 GKSGLKFDTIDGA
+339 GKSGLKFDTIDKA
-352 KNIPSKFKDQQ
+352 KNILSKFKDQQ

-409 AKNMFTLE
+409 AKDMFTLE
-417 DDGWHAKS
+417 DNGWHAKS

-445 VYMETDWY
+445 VYMETDWF

-465 NTTTIQLKPGVE
+465 NITTIQLKPGVK

-485 TNNYELIKSEPY
+485 TNNYELIKSKPY

-504 NTSAYKEGGKFTEET
+504 NTSSYKEGGKFT
-519 TIELTV
+519 

-558 EPVEE
+558 EPIEE
-563 TTIELVEETVEE
+563 TTIELTVEE
-575 TEEESTDEIPEFK
+575 TEEEPEEESTDEIPEFK

-641 VTQEIEKLYKIYY
+641 VTQEIERLYKIYY

>member
-1 MGNYLSTLSGTADN
+1 
-15 INWSIFPKQYQFS
+15 
-28 PTTTLNNIQSQNTPF
+28 
-43 LSNRLNLNNQ
+43 
-53 IQNNINSLNSQIYLK
+53 
-68 RAIKNNNLGNTQ
+68 
-80 LANGLFQQSLIPNE
+80 
-94 EIQQTF
+94 
-100 TPAQELGEL
+100 
-109 DLNESKINPVSEASR
+109 
-124 ALRES
+124 
-129 RMSKA
+129 
-134 GSYMSMASDMLGS
+134 MSMTSDMLGS

-197 GKGIN
+197 GKGLN

-233 FFGKKSDNFEKD
+233 FFGKKSNNFEKD

-281 RRKAN
+281 RKKAN
-286 SQIHQAAGRQDIISN
+286 SQIRQAAGRQDIISN

-325 FELRGGYQQNDIRI
+325 FELRGGYNQNDIRI
-339 GKSGLKFDTIDGA
+339 GKSGFKFDNIDRA
-352 KNIPSKFKDQQ
+352 KSILSKFKDQQ

-409 AKNMFTLE
+409 AKDMFTLE
-417 DDGWHAKS
+417 DDGWHARS

-445 VYMETDWY
+445 VYMETDWF

-465 NTTTIQLKPGVE
+465 NITTIQLKPGVK

-504 NTSAYKEGGKFTEET
+504 NTSSYKEGGKFTEET

-525 EETTIELT
+525 EETTIEL
-533 VEETTIELIEPIQ
+533 IEPIQ
-546 EFKEG
+546 ELKEG
-551 GTIESKE
+551 GTIESME
-558 EPVEE
+558 EPIEE
-563 TTIELVEETVEE
+563 TTIELVEESEE
-575 TEEESTDEIPEFK
+575 SEEESTDEIPEFK

-617 IPVVDNNGTQ
+617 IPVIDNNGTQ
-627 QAEIENSELIIRLE
+627 QAEIERSEIIIRLE
-641 VTQEIEKLYKIYY
+641 VTQEIERLYKIYY
-654 SEESSKKEK
+654 SEESSKDDK
-663 DEVALEAG
+663 DKVALEAG
-671 KLLVN
+671 ELLVK
-676 EILYNTIDNTNKLL
+676 EILYNTVDNTNELL

>member
-1 MGNYLSTLSGTADN
+1 
-15 INWSIFPKQYQFS
+15 
-28 PTTTLNNIQSQNTPF
+28 
-43 LSNRLNLNNQ
+43 
-53 IQNNINSLNSQIYLK
+53 
-68 RAIKNNNLGNTQ
+68 
-80 LANGLFQQSLIPNE
+80 
-94 EIQQTF
+94 
-100 TPAQELGEL
+100 
-109 DLNESKINPVSEASR
+109 
-124 ALRES
+124 
-129 RMSKA
+129 
-134 GSYMSMASDMLGS
+134 
-147 FLPEKDEYSG
+147 
-157 LKGHLTSTLDS
+157 
-168 AYDNVANSVSQMGP
+168 
-182 YGALIGGIMKGGSLL
+182 
-197 GKGIN
+197 
-202 AIGGGTDGQTTLDS
+202 
-216 VLGSSFLNLTP
+216 
-227 LGLING
+227 
-233 FFGKKSDNFEKD
+233 
-245 VAAFNTTGSAYLGTE
+245 
-260 QEVDDALSKSNKK
+260 
-273 YGLFSSNA
+273 
-281 RRKAN
+281 
-286 SQIHQAAGRQDIISN
+286 
-301 IADQVQ
+301 
-307 DYYNLM
+307 
-313 ASMDV
+313 
-318 INNNRYD
+318 
-325 FELRGGYQQNDIRI
+325 
-339 GKSGLKFDTIDGA
+339 
-352 KNIPSKFKDQQ
+352 
-363 VNHLQEGG
+363 
-371 EFEYYLSTL
+371 
-380 PENQRD
+380 
-386 STNYRVKDYWIF
+386 
-398 NGKPKDFKEAR
+398 
-409 AKNMFTLE
+409 MFTLE

-504 NTSAYKEGGKFTEET
+504 NTSAYKEGGKFT
-519 TIELTV
+519 

>member
-1 MGNYLSTLSGTADN
+1 MDN
-15 INWSIFPKQYQFS
+15 SLYNIYQTFPSIFGNSGYIN
-28 PTTTLNNIQSQNTPF
+28 PTQTNQRTYADVF
-43 LSNRLNLNNQ
+43 LSSSQPTNYPIPQNSNYINP
-53 IQNNINSLNSQIYLK
+53 IQESK
-68 RAIKNNNLGNTQ
+68 
-80 LANGLFQQSLIPNE
+80 GLIGTDSIQGKIPK
-94 EIQQTF
+94 F
-100 TPAQELGEL
+100 SELGEL
-109 DLNESKINPVSEASR
+109 DLNKSQINPVSEASR

-134 GSYMSMASDMLGS
+134 GSYMSMTSDMLGS

-197 GKGIN
+197 GKGLN
-202 AIGGGTDGQTTLDS
+202 AIGGGTDAQTTLDS

-233 FFGKKSDNFEKD
+233 FFGKKSNNFEKD

-281 RRKAN
+281 GRKAN
-286 SQIHQAAGRQDIISN
+286 SQIRQAAGRQDIISN

-325 FELRGGYQQNDIRI
+325 FELRGGYQQNNVRI
-339 GKSGLKFDTIDGA
+339 GKSGLKFDTIDRA
-352 KNIPSKFKDQQ
+352 KSILSKFKDQQ

-409 AKNMFTLE
+409 AKDMFTLE
-417 DDGWHAKS
+417 DNGWHAKS

-445 VYMETDWY
+445 VYMETDWF

-465 NTTTIQLKPGVE
+465 NITTIQLKPGVE

-504 NTSAYKEGGKFTEET
+504 NTSSYKEGGKFT
-519 TIELTV
+519 

-551 GTIESKE
+551 GTIESIE
-558 EPVEE
+558 EPEEE
-563 TTIELVEETVEE
+563 TIIELTVEE
-575 TEEESTDEIPEFK
+575 TEEEPEEESTDEIPEFK

-641 VTQEIEKLYKIYY
+641 VTQEIERLYKIYY

>member
-1 MGNYLSTLSGTADN
+1 MDDSLYN
-15 INWSIFPKQYQFS
+15 IYQTFPSIFRNDGYIK
-28 PTTTLNNIQSQNTPF
+28 LNQKTPYADIF
-43 LSNRLNLNNQ
+43 
-53 IQNNINSLNSQIYLK
+53 LNSYQENPNYINPIQESK
-68 RAIKNNNLGNTQ
+68 
-80 LANGLFQQSLIPNE
+80 GLIGTDSIQGKIPK
-94 EIQQTF
+94 F
-100 TPAQELGEL
+100 SELGEL

-124 ALRES
+124 ALRQS

-197 GKGIN
+197 GKGLN

-233 FFGKKSDNFEKD
+233 FFGKKSNNFEKD

-325 FELRGGYQQNDIRI
+325 FELRGGYNQNDVRI
-339 GKSGLKFDTIDGA
+339 GKSGFKFDNIDRA
-352 KNIPSKFKDQQ
+352 KSILSKFKDQQ
-363 VNHLQEGG
+363 VNHLQKGG

-409 AKNMFTLE
+409 AKDMFTLE

-425 IAENPET
+425 ISENPET

-465 NTTTIQLKPGVE
+465 NITTIQLKPGVE

-504 NTSAYKEGGKFTEET
+504 NTSSYKEGGKFT
-519 TIELTV
+519 

-551 GTIESKE
+551 GTIESME

-563 TTIELVEETVEE
+563 TTIELVEFTEE
-575 TEEESTDEIPEFK
+575 PEEESADEIPEFK

-654 SEESSKKEK
+654 SDDSSKKEK

>member
-1 MGNYLSTLSGTADN
+1 MDN
-15 INWSIFPKQYQFS
+15 SLYNIYQTFPSIFGNSGYIN
-28 PTTTLNNIQSQNTPF
+28 PTQTNQRTYADVF
-43 LSNRLNLNNQ
+43 LSSSQPTNYPIPQNSNYIDP
-53 IQNNINSLNSQIYLK
+53 IQESK
-68 RAIKNNNLGNTQ
+68 
-80 LANGLFQQSLIPNE
+80 GLIGTDSIQGKIPK
-94 EIQQTF
+94 F
-100 TPAQELGEL
+100 SELGEL

-134 GSYMSMASDMLGS
+134 GSYMSMTSDMLGS

-157 LKGHLTSTLDS
+157 LKRHLTSTLDS

-197 GKGIN
+197 GKGLN
-202 AIGGGTDGQTTLDS
+202 AIGGGTDAQTTLDS

-233 FFGKKSDNFEKD
+233 FFGKKSNNFEKD

-325 FELRGGYQQNDIRI
+325 FELRGGYNQNDVRI
-339 GKSGLKFDTIDGA
+339 GKSGLKFDTIDKA
-352 KNIPSKFKDQQ
+352 KNILSKFKDQQ

-409 AKNMFTLE
+409 AKDMFTLE
-417 DDGWHAKS
+417 DNGWHAKS

-445 VYMETDWY
+445 VYMETDWF

-465 NTTTIQLKPGVE
+465 NITTIQLKPGVE

-504 NTSAYKEGGKFTEET
+504 NASSYKEGGKFT
-519 TIELTV
+519 

-551 GTIESKE
+551 GTIESIE
-558 EPVEE
+558 EPEE
-563 TTIELVEETVEE
+563 ESTIELTVEE
-575 TEEESTDEIPEFK
+575 TEEEPEEETTDEIPEFK

-641 VTQEIEKLYKIYY
+641 VTQEIERLYKIYY

>member
-1 MGNYLSTLSGTADN
+1 
-15 INWSIFPKQYQFS
+15 
-28 PTTTLNNIQSQNTPF
+28 
-43 LSNRLNLNNQ
+43 
-53 IQNNINSLNSQIYLK
+53 
-68 RAIKNNNLGNTQ
+68 
-80 LANGLFQQSLIPNE
+80 
-94 EIQQTF
+94 
-100 TPAQELGEL
+100 
-109 DLNESKINPVSEASR
+109 
-124 ALRES
+124 
-129 RMSKA
+129 
-134 GSYMSMASDMLGS
+134 
-147 FLPEKDEYSG
+147 
-157 LKGHLTSTLDS
+157 
-168 AYDNVANSVSQMGP
+168 
-182 YGALIGGIMKGGSLL
+182 
-197 GKGIN
+197 
-202 AIGGGTDGQTTLDS
+202 
-216 VLGSSFLNLTP
+216 
-227 LGLING
+227 
-233 FFGKKSDNFEKD
+233 
-245 VAAFNTTGSAYLGTE
+245 
-260 QEVDDALSKSNKK
+260 
-273 YGLFSSNA
+273 
-281 RRKAN
+281 
-286 SQIHQAAGRQDIISN
+286 
-301 IADQVQ
+301 
-307 DYYNLM
+307 
-313 ASMDV
+313 MDV

-325 FELRGGYQQNDIRI
+325 FELRGGYQQDNVRI
-339 GKSGLKFDTIDGA
+339 GKSGLKFDTIDKA
-352 KNIPSKFKDQQ
+352 KSILSKFKDQQ

-386 STNYRVKDYWIF
+386 STNYRVKDYWVF

-409 AKNMFTLE
+409 AKDMFTLE
-417 DDGWHAKS
+417 DDGWHART
-425 IAENPET
+425 IAKNPET

-465 NTTTIQLKPGVE
+465 NITTIQLKPGVE

-504 NTSAYKEGGKFTEET
+504 NTSSYKEGGKFTEET
-519 TIELTV
+519 TIELV
-525 EETTIELT
+525 EETE
-533 VEETTIELIEPIQ
+533 EETTIELIEPIQ

-563 TTIELVEETVEE
+563 TTIELVEETEEE

-627 QAEIENSELIIRLE
+627 QAEIERSEVIFRLE
-641 VTQEIEKLYKIYY
+641 VTQEIERLYKIYY

>member
-1 MGNYLSTLSGTADN
+1 MDDYLSTLSGIADN
-15 INWSIFPKQYQFS
+15 INWSVFPKQYQFS
-28 PTTTLNNIQSQNTPF
+28 PTTTLNN
-43 LSNRLNLNNQ
+43 

-80 LANGLFQQSLIPNE
+80 LANGLFQQSLIPND

-147 FLPEKDEYSG
+147 FLSEKDEYSG

-197 GKGIN
+197 GKGLN
-202 AIGGGTDGQTTLDS
+202 AIGGGTDAQTTLDS

-233 FFGKKSDNFEKD
+233 FFGKKSNNFEKD

-286 SQIHQAAGRQDIISN
+286 SQIRQAAGRQDIISN

-325 FELRGGYQQNDIRI
+325 FELRGGYNQNDIRI
-339 GKSGLKFDTIDGA
+339 GKSGLKFDNIDRA
-352 KNIPSKFKDQQ
+352 KSILNKFKDQQ

-398 NGKPKDFKEAR
+398 NDKPKDFKEAR
-409 AKNMFTLE
+409 AKDMFTLE
-417 DDGWHAKS
+417 DDGWHARS

-440 ATHPT
+440 VTHPT
-445 VYMETDWY
+445 VYMETDWF

-465 NTTTIQLKPGVE
+465 NITTIQLKPGVK

-504 NTSAYKEGGKFTEET
+504 NTSSYKEGGKFTEET

-525 EETTIELT
+525 EETTE
-533 VEETTIELIEPIQ
+533 EPI
-546 EFKEG
+546 
-551 GTIESKE
+551 
-558 EPVEE
+558 EE
-563 TTIELVEETVEE
+563 TTIELVEFT
-575 TEEESTDEIPEFK
+575 EESTDEIPEFK

-627 QAEIENSELIIRLE
+627 QAEIERSEIIIRLE
-641 VTQEIEKLYKIYY
+641 VTQEIERLYKIYY
-654 SEESSKKEK
+654 SDNSSKDDK
-663 DEVALEAG
+663 DKVALEAG
-671 KLLVN
+671 ELLVK
-676 EILYNTIDNTNKLL
+676 EILYNTVDNTNELL

>member
-1 MGNYLSTLSGTADN
+1 MDN
-15 INWSIFPKQYQFS
+15 SLYNIYQTFPSIFGNSGYIN
-28 PTTTLNNIQSQNTPF
+28 PTQTNQRTYADVF
-43 LSNRLNLNNQ
+43 LSSSQPTNYPIPQNSNYIDP
-53 IQNNINSLNSQIYLK
+53 IQESK
-68 RAIKNNNLGNTQ
+68 
-80 LANGLFQQSLIPNE
+80 GLIGTDSIQGKIPK
-94 EIQQTF
+94 F
-100 TPAQELGEL
+100 SELGEL

-134 GSYMSMASDMLGS
+134 GSYMSMTSDMLGS

-157 LKGHLTSTLDS
+157 LKRHLTSTLDS

-197 GKGIN
+197 GKGLN
-202 AIGGGTDGQTTLDS
+202 AIGGGTDAQTTLDS

-233 FFGKKSDNFEKD
+233 FFGKKSNNFEKD

-286 SQIHQAAGRQDIISN
+286 SQIRQAAGRQDIISN

-325 FELRGGYQQNDIRI
+325 FELRGGYNQNDVRI
-339 GKSGLKFDTIDGA
+339 GKSGLKFDTIDKA
-352 KNIPSKFKDQQ
+352 KNILSKFKDQQ

-409 AKNMFTLE
+409 AKDMFTLE
-417 DDGWHAKS
+417 DNGWHAKS

-445 VYMETDWY
+445 VYMETDWF

-465 NTTTIQLKPGVE
+465 NITTIQLKPGVE

-485 TNNYELIKSEPY
+485 TNNYELIKSKPY

-504 NTSAYKEGGKFTEET
+504 NASSYKEGGKFT
-519 TIELTV
+519 

-558 EPVEE
+558 EPIEE
-563 TTIELVEETVEE
+563 TTIELTVEE
-575 TEEESTDEIPEFK
+575 TEEEPEEETTDEIPEFK

-641 VTQEIEKLYKIYY
+641 VTQEIERLYKIYY

>member
-1 MGNYLSTLSGTADN
+1 MDDSLYN
-15 INWSIFPKQYQFS
+15 IYQTFPSIFRNDGYIK
-28 PTTTLNNIQSQNTPF
+28 LNQKTPYADIF
-43 LSNRLNLNNQ
+43 
-53 IQNNINSLNSQIYLK
+53 LNSYQENPNYINPIQESK
-68 RAIKNNNLGNTQ
+68 
-80 LANGLFQQSLIPNE
+80 GLIGTDSIQGKIPK
-94 EIQQTF
+94 F
-100 TPAQELGEL
+100 SELGEL

-124 ALRES
+124 ALRQS

-197 GKGIN
+197 GKGLN

-233 FFGKKSDNFEKD
+233 FFGKKSNNFEKD

-325 FELRGGYQQNDIRI
+325 FELRGGYNQNDVRI
-339 GKSGLKFDTIDGA
+339 GKSGFKFDNIDRA
-352 KNIPSKFKDQQ
+352 KSILSKFKDQQ
-363 VNHLQEGG
+363 VNHLQKGG

-409 AKNMFTLE
+409 AKDMFTLE

-425 IAENPET
+425 ISENPET

-465 NTTTIQLKPGVE
+465 NITTIQLKPGVE

-504 NTSAYKEGGKFTEET
+504 NTSSYKEGGKFT
-519 TIELTV
+519 

-551 GTIESKE
+551 GTIESME

-563 TTIELVEETVEE
+563 TTIELVEFTEE
-575 TEEESTDEIPEFK
+575 PEEESVDEIPEFK

-627 QAEIENSELIIRLE
+627 QAEIENSELIIRLK

-654 SEESSKKEK
+654 SDDSSKKEK

>member
-1 MGNYLSTLSGTADN
+1 
-15 INWSIFPKQYQFS
+15 
-28 PTTTLNNIQSQNTPF
+28 
-43 LSNRLNLNNQ
+43 
-53 IQNNINSLNSQIYLK
+53 
-68 RAIKNNNLGNTQ
+68 
-80 LANGLFQQSLIPNE
+80 
-94 EIQQTF
+94 
-100 TPAQELGEL
+100 
-109 DLNESKINPVSEASR
+109 
-124 ALRES
+124 
-129 RMSKA
+129 
-134 GSYMSMASDMLGS
+134 MSMTSDMLGS

-197 GKGIN
+197 GKGLN

-233 FFGKKSDNFEKD
+233 FFGKKSNNFEKD

-281 RRKAN
+281 RKKAN
-286 SQIHQAAGRQDIISN
+286 SQIRQAAGRQDIISN

-325 FELRGGYQQNDIRI
+325 FELRGGYNQNDIRI
-339 GKSGLKFDTIDGA
+339 GKSGFKFDNIDRA
-352 KNIPSKFKDQQ
+352 KSILSKFKDQQ

-409 AKNMFTLE
+409 AKDMFTLE
-417 DDGWHAKS
+417 DDGWHARS

-445 VYMETDWY
+445 VYMETDWF

-465 NTTTIQLKPGVE
+465 NITTIQLKPGVK

-504 NTSAYKEGGKFTEET
+504 NTSSYKEGGKFTEET

-525 EETTIELT
+525 EETTIEL
-533 VEETTIELIEPIQ
+533 IEPIQ
-546 EFKEG
+546 ELKEG
-551 GTIESKE
+551 GTIESME
-558 EPVEE
+558 EPIEE
-563 TTIELVEETVEE
+563 TTIELVEESEE
-575 TEEESTDEIPEFK
+575 SEEESTEEIPEFK

-617 IPVVDNNGTQ
+617 IPVIDNNGTQ
-627 QAEIENSELIIRLE
+627 QAEIERSEIIIRLE
-641 VTQEIEKLYKIYY
+641 VTQEIERLYKIYY
-654 SEESSKKEK
+654 SEESSKDDK
-663 DEVALEAG
+663 DKVALEAG
-671 KLLVN
+671 ELLVK
-676 EILYNTIDNTNKLL
+676 EILYNTVDNTNELL

>member
-1 MGNYLSTLSGTADN
+1 MDN
-15 INWSIFPKQYQFS
+15 SLYNIYQTFPSIFGNSGYIN
-28 PTTTLNNIQSQNTPF
+28 PTQTNQRTYADVF
-43 LSNRLNLNNQ
+43 LSSSQPTNYPIPQNSNYIDP
-53 IQNNINSLNSQIYLK
+53 IQESK
-68 RAIKNNNLGNTQ
+68 
-80 LANGLFQQSLIPNE
+80 GLIGTDSIQGKIPK
-94 EIQQTF
+94 F
-100 TPAQELGEL
+100 SELGEL

-134 GSYMSMASDMLGS
+134 GSYMSMTSDMLGS

-157 LKGHLTSTLDS
+157 LKRHLTSTLDS

-197 GKGIN
+197 GKGLN
-202 AIGGGTDGQTTLDS
+202 AIGGGTDAQTTLDS

-233 FFGKKSDNFEKD
+233 FFGKKSNNFEKD

-325 FELRGGYQQNDIRI
+325 FELRGGYNQNDVRI
-339 GKSGLKFDTIDGA
+339 GKSGLKFDTIDKA
-352 KNIPSKFKDQQ
+352 KNILSKFKDQQ

-409 AKNMFTLE
+409 AKDMFTLE
-417 DDGWHAKS
+417 DNGWHAKS

-445 VYMETDWY
+445 IHMETDWF

-465 NTTTIQLKPGVE
+465 NITTIQLKPGVK

-504 NTSAYKEGGKFTEET
+504 NTSSYKEGGKFT
-519 TIELTV
+519 

-558 EPVEE
+558 EPEEE
-563 TTIELVEETVEE
+563 TTIELTVEE
-575 TEEESTDEIPEFK
+575 TEEEPEEETTIELTVEETEEEPEEESTDEIPEFK

-641 VTQEIEKLYKIYY
+641 VTQEIERLYKIYY

>member
-1 MGNYLSTLSGTADN
+1 MGNYLSTLSGIADN
-15 INWSIFPKQYQFS
+15 INWSVFPKQYQFS
-28 PTTTLNNIQSQNTPF
+28 PTTTLNNIQ
-43 LSNRLNLNNQ
+43 
-53 IQNNINSLNSQIYLK
+53 NNINSLNSQIYLN

-80 LANGLFQQSLIPNE
+80 LANGLLQQSLIPNE

-124 ALRES
+124 ALKES

-134 GSYMSMASDMLGS
+134 GSYMSMASDMLGP

-157 LKGHLTSTLDS
+157 LKRHLTSTLDS

-233 FFGKKSDNFEKD
+233 FFGKKSNNFEKD

-286 SQIHQAAGRQDIISN
+286 SQIRQAAGRQDIISN

-339 GKSGLKFDTIDGA
+339 GKSGLKFDTIDRA
-352 KNIPSKFKDQQ
+352 KNILSKFKDQQ

-409 AKNMFTLE
+409 AKDMFTLE
-417 DDGWHAKS
+417 DDGWHARS

-445 VYMETDWY
+445 VYMETDWF

-465 NTTTIQLKPGVE
+465 NITTIQLKPGVE

-525 EETTIELT
+525 EETE
-533 VEETTIELIEPIQ
+533 
-546 EFKEG
+546 
-551 GTIESKE
+551 E

-563 TTIELVEETVEE
+563 TTIELVEETVKE

-627 QAEIENSELIIRLE
+627 QAEIERSEVIFRLE
-641 VTQEIEKLYKIYY
+641 VTQEIERLYKIYY
-654 SEESSKKEK
+654 SDESSKKEK

>member
-1 MGNYLSTLSGTADN
+1 MGDYLSTLSGIADN
-15 INWSIFPKQYQFS
+15 INWSVFPKQY
-28 PTTTLNNIQSQNTPF
+28 
-43 LSNRLNLNNQ
+43 LNLNNQ
-53 IQNNINSLNSQIYLK
+53 IQNNINSLNSQIYLN

-80 LANGLFQQSLIPNE
+80 LANGLLQQSLIPNE

-197 GKGIN
+197 GKGLN

-233 FFGKKSDNFEKD
+233 FFGKKSNNFEKD

-286 SQIHQAAGRQDIISN
+286 SQIRQAAGRQDIISN

-325 FELRGGYQQNDIRI
+325 FELRGGYNQNDIRI
-339 GKSGLKFDTIDGA
+339 GKSGFKFDNIDRA
-352 KNIPSKFKDQQ
+352 KSILSKFKDQQ

-409 AKNMFTLE
+409 AKDMFTLE
-417 DDGWHAKS
+417 DDGWHARS

-465 NTTTIQLKPGVE
+465 NITTIQLKPGVE

-504 NTSAYKEGGKFTEET
+504 NTSSYKEGGKFT
-519 TIELTV
+519 

-551 GTIESKE
+551 GTIESIE
-558 EPVEE
+558 EPIEE
-563 TTIELVEETVEE
+563 TTIELTVEE
-575 TEEESTDEIPEFK
+575 TEEEPEEESTDEIPEFK

-627 QAEIENSELIIRLE
+627 QAEIERSEIIIRLE
-641 VTQEIEKLYKIYY
+641 VTQEIERLYKIYY
-654 SEESSKKEK
+654 SDDSSKDDK
-663 DEVALEAG
+663 DKVALEAG
-671 KLLVN
+671 ELLVK
-676 EILYNTIDNTNKLL
+676 EILYNTVDNTNELL

>member
-1 MGNYLSTLSGTADN
+1 MGDYLNS
-15 INWSIFPKQYQFS
+15 IYQSIF
-28 PTTTLNNIQSQNTPF
+28 SQKFNPGP
-43 LSNRLNLNNQ
+43 NLNLNGQLNNSQ
-53 IQNNINSLNSQIYLK
+53 LNLQPQQLNFDSNAFNTLSRNINYNLALRNSNSPLI
-68 RAIKNNNLGNTQ
+68 
-80 LANGLFQQSLIPNE
+80 ANSYFNQSLIPNQ
-94 EIQQTF
+94 EIQQAF
-100 TPAQELGEL
+100 TPTDISGK
-109 DLNESKINPVSEASR
+109 LNESQINPVSEANR

-129 RMSKA
+129 RINKA
-134 GSYMSMASDMLGS
+134 GSYMSMTSDMLGS

-197 GKGIN
+197 GKGLN

-233 FFGKKSDNFEKD
+233 FFGKKSNNFEKD

-260 QEVDDALSKSNKK
+260 QEVDDVLSKSNKK

-286 SQIHQAAGRQDIISN
+286 SQIRQAAGRQDIISN

-325 FELRGGYQQNDIRI
+325 FELRGGYNQNDIRI
-339 GKSGLKFDTIDGA
+339 GKSGFKFDTIDRA
-352 KNIPSKFKDQQ
+352 KSILSKFKDQQ

-409 AKNMFTLE
+409 AKDMFTLE
-417 DDGWHAKS
+417 DDGWHARS

-445 VYMETDWY
+445 VYMETDWF

-465 NTTTIQLKPGVE
+465 NITTIQLKPGVE

-485 TNNYELIKSEPY
+485 KNNYELIKSEPY

-504 NTSAYKEGGKFTEET
+504 NTSSYKEGGKFT
-519 TIELTV
+519 

-551 GTIESKE
+551 GTIESMKE
-558 EPVEE
+558 SVEE
-563 TTIELVEETVEE
+563 TTIELIEETEE
-575 TEEESTDEIPEFK
+575 GPEEESTDEIPEFK

-602 ARKHHMEMD
+602 ARKHHMEME

-627 QAEIENSELIIRLE
+627 QAEIERSEIIIRLE
-641 VTQEIEKLYKIYY
+641 VTQEIERLYKIYY
-654 SEESSKKEK
+654 SDDSSKDDK
-663 DEVALEAG
+663 DKAALEAG
-671 KLLVN
+671 ELLVK
-676 EILYNTIDNTNKLL
+676 EILYNTVDNTNELL